1 MKRTKKIDLRLS
13 EDELQKLNA
22 DVALSGLSREKYLR
36 ALIEYRTVKAMPPM
50 DLIDILRSLQ
60 RISNNMNQI
69 ARKAHALDFVDTDA
83 YWGNVDLLKSTMREL
98 REVIYR

>member
-13 EDELQKLNA
+13 EDEMQKLNA

-69 ARKAHALDFVDTDA
+69 ARKAHALNFVDTDA
-83 YWGNVDLLKSTMREL
+83 YWENVDLLKSTMREL

>member
-69 ARKAHALDFVDTDA
+69 ARKAHALNFVDTDA
-83 YWGNVDLLKSTMREL
+83 YWENVDLLKSTMREL